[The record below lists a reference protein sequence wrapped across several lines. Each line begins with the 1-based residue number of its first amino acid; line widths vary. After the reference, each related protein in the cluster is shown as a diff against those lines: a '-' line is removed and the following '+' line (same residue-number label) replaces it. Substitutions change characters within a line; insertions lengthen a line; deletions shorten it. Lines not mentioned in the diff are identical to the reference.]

1 MTKGS
6 NGAAITAAGTAAN
19 GSIAGLSRQHEKWLE
34 DRGLSIELAAE
45 KGLYSD
51 GKNLV
56 FPYLVNGKSYNAKI
70 RKPGKEFVFAKP
82 GLSLVFWNDDAL
94 SEYPMTEKAI
104 ITEGE
109 PDALAVLQSGYGCV
123 VSVPNGTPELPTE
136 GTINPFDDKRCAYLW
151 KGGELR
157 RELRERSCVVLV
169 VDADAPG
176 RVLQSELAIRIGKK
190 RCYYVQYPDGCK
202 DANDVLKAY
211 GIRAC
216 AS

>member
-1 MTKGS
+1 M
-6 NGAAITAAGTAAN
+6 
-19 GSIAGLSRQHEKWLE
+19 AGLSRQHEEWLE

-56 FPYLVNGKSYNAKI
+56 FPYLVNGKFYNAKV
-70 RKPGKEFVFAKP
+70 RKPGKEFVFAKS

-123 VSVPNGTPELPTE
+123 VSVPNRTPEQPTE

-151 KGGELR
+151 KGGELGGAR
-157 RELRERSCVVLV
+157 AGVGSPLMRTPLAACCKASW
-169 VDADAPG
+169 
-176 RVLQSELAIRIGKK
+176 QSASAKSAATTCSTLTTPKTATTCSKPTASR
-190 RCYYVQYPDGCK
+190 
-202 DANDVLKAY
+202 AY
-211 GIRAC
+211 